1 MGVHDLKVTNGQV
14 VFMTGIE
21 SADLIINKGFITAIL
36 KPGIAASEQAD
47 RVIDAKGHIVMPG
60 LVDMHVHFRDP
71 GYPEKE
77 DFESGSAAAAAGGF
91 TTVADMPNTSPPTNS
106 PERLMEKKRLANAK
120 SCIECKFHGA
130 PPLLGGNSPV
140 VNSESVEDRQ
150 VDLESARQMQ
160 EAGLTSFKIY
170 MPHGEGPFIPAL
182 ASLDIPLTVHA
193 EDPALLSEPR
203 GRGADFFLE
212 SRPAKA
218 EFQAIDHI
226 VHQHLNNHIHICHIS
241 TAAGLRSVLAAQKRG
256 VRVTCEVTPHHLL
269 LTKNDLKELGPIA
282 KCFPPLRT
290 PTDRQA
296 LVDACLEFKINLIA
310 SDHAPHTL
318 EEKMGT
324 HIDYS
329 SAPGGIPGVETT
341 LPLLNTYLVN
351 KAGFPLHSL
360 HKLLSFYPALWFN
373 LRNKYDRFQGHIL
386 EGAFADLVI
395 FDHKASYKIRGDALH
410 GKSHYTPFE
419 GWEVKGKILQT
430 IFRGETVYEEG
441 L

>member
-1 MGVHDLKVTNGQV
+1 MGVHDLKIINGKV
-14 VFMTGIE
+14 IFMTGIE
-21 SADLIINKGFITAIL
+21 PADLIINNGFITGIH
-36 KPGIAASEQAD
+36 KPGVAINEAAD
-47 RVIDAKGHIVMPG
+47 RVIDAKGRIVMPG

-77 DFESGSAAAAAGGF
+77 DFTSGSLAAAAGGF

-106 PERLMEKKRLANAK
+106 PERLEEKRQLAQAK
-120 SCIECKFHGA
+120 SCIDCRFHGA
-130 PPLLGGNSPV
+130 PPLLGSNSALDNP
-140 VNSESVEDRQ
+140 EMMEEQQ
-150 VDLESARQMQ
+150 VDLASAEAMR
-160 EAGLTSFKIY
+160 EAGLASFKIY
-170 MPHGEGPFIPAL
+170 MPHGEGPYIPIL

-193 EDPALLSEPR
+193 EDPTLLSEPK
-203 GRGADFFLE
+203 GRGVDDFLR

-269 LTKNDLKELGPIA
+269 LTKDDLRELGPIA
-282 KCFPPLRT
+282 KCYPPLRT
-290 PTDRQA
+290 ATDRKA
-296 LVDACLEFKINLIA
+296 LVDACLEFKVNLIA
-310 SDHAPHTL
+310 SDHAPHTYA
-318 EEKMGT
+318 EKLGSRVN
-324 HIDYS
+324 YA

-373 LRNKYDRFQGHIL
+373 LKNKYDRFQGHIL
-386 EGAFADLVI
+386 EGAHADLVI
-395 FDHKASYKIRGDALH
+395 FDHKDSYKIRGDALH
-410 GKSHYTPFE
+410 GKAKYTPFE
-419 GWEVKGKILQT
+419 GWEVQGKVLHT
-430 IFRGETVYEEG
+430 IYRGTTVFEEDG
-441 L
+441 